1 MPYFQLGPAN
11 DQPYSTAVVSS
22 TSTSF
27 AAVAALTGQTTRV
40 YKLFLVVS
48 SATTIGFAD
57 GSTALSGGLSL
68 LANGSVTLGADG
80 TPWFQ
85 TSANS
90 AFNITNSAG
99 AQMSGTVYYT
109 RNQWFP

>member
-11 DQPYSTAVVSS
+11 DQPYSTVVVSA
-22 TSTSF
+22 TTTTI
-27 AAVAALTGQTTRV
+27 AAVAALTAQTTRV
-40 YKLFLVVS
+40 YKLFLVAS
-48 SATTIGFAD
+48 TATTLGFSD
-57 GSTALSGGLSL
+57 GSTALCGGLSL
-68 LANGSVTLGADG
+68 AANGSVTLGADG

-99 AQMSGTVYYT
+99 AQVSGTVYYT
-109 RNQWFP
+109 TNKWFP

>member
-11 DQPYSTAVVSS
+11 DQPYSLAVVS
-22 TSTSF
+22 
-27 AAVAALTGQTTRV
+27 AATTTIATVAALTGQTVRV
-40 YKLFLVVS
+40 YKVFLVAS
-48 SATTIGFAD
+48 TATTLGFAD
-57 GSTALSGGLSL
+57 GSTALSGGLSI

-85 TSANS
+85 TSSGN

-99 AQMSGTVYYT
+99 AQISGTVYYT
-109 RNQWFP
+109 QNRFFP

>member
-11 DQPYSTAVVSS
+11 DQPYSIAVVSAA
-22 TSTSF
+22 TTTI
-27 AAVAALTGQTTRV
+27 AAVAALTAQTTRV
-40 YKLFLVVS
+40 YKVFLVVS
-48 SATTIGFAD
+48 TATTLAFAD
-57 GSTALSGGLSL
+57 GTTPLTGGLSL

-99 AQMSGTVYYT
+99 AQVSGAIYYT
-109 RNQWFP
+109 RNPWFP